1 MARAA
6 SIYSVPK
13 GALGSE
19 VDGKVQ
25 GSVLDL
31 IGCLDTQSE
40 SCHPHL
46 QLYRAFGGVMLP
58 AFGRGKSS
66 FKTGN
71 QFCSTWTA
79 LPHAYGHMT
88 CPFSC

>member
-46 QLYRAFGGVMLP
+46 QWYRAFGGVMLP
-58 AFGRGKSS
+58 AFGRAHSGLE
-66 FKTGN
+66 TI
-71 QFCSTWTA
+71 STA
-79 LPHAYGHMT
+79 HGLQCHIHMA
-88 CPFSC
+88 CPFCC